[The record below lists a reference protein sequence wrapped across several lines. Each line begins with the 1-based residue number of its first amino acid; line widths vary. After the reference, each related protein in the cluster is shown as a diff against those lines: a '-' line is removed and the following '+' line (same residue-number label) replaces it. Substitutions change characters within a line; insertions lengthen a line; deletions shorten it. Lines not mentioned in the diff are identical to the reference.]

1 MLKPLSFIKKCM
13 YEDESV
19 LVIKRELFDEIGT
32 FQGISTEINKYLPVF
47 LNPINNFFI
56 HRELAEDDPTHKQII
71 PYAIFKHGDKFLK
84 YLRGKKS
91 GEQRLASKSSI
102 GIGGH
107 INQDDFNSSSL
118 EKDTYL
124 TGIEREINEE
134 LIINCDYNNLPIALI
149 NDDSNDVGQVHLG
162 VVHLFDL
169 ESDQVE
175 AGEANI
181 ENLEFLSSDDL
192 LREKDNLESWSQICV
207 DHLDEIIKLNE
218 SKN

>member
-1 MLKPLSFIKKCM
+1 M

-32 FQGISTEINKYLPVF
+32 FQGISTEIDKYLPAF
-47 LNPINNFFI
+47 LNPINNFFM

-71 PYAIFKHGDKFLK
+71 PYAIFKHGDKFLR

>member
-1 MLKPLSFIKKCM
+1 M
-13 YEDESV
+13 YEDERV

-32 FQGISTEINKYLPVF
+32 FQGISTEIDKYLPAF

-192 LREKDNLESWSQICV
+192 LREKYNLESWSQICV

>member
-1 MLKPLSFIKKCM
+1 M

-32 FQGISTEINKYLPVF
+32 FQGISTEIDKYLPVF
-47 LNPINNFFI
+47 LNPSNNFFI

-71 PYAIFKHGDKFLK
+71 PYAIFKHDDKFLR

-218 SKN
+218 SRN

>member
-1 MLKPLSFIKKCM
+1 M

-32 FQGISTEINKYLPVF
+32 FQGISTEIDKYLPAF
-47 LNPINNFFI
+47 LNPSNNFFI

-71 PYAIFKHGDKFLK
+71 PYAIFKYGDKFLK

-162 VVHLFDL
+162 VLHLFDL

-181 ENLEFLSSDDL
+181 ENLEFLSSEDL

-207 DHLDEIIKLNE
+207 DHLDEIIKLNQ

>member
-1 MLKPLSFIKKCM
+1 M

-32 FQGISTEINKYLPVF
+32 FQGISTEIDKYLPVF
-47 LNPINNFFI
+47 LNPSNNFFI

-71 PYAIFKHGDKFLK
+71 PYAIFKHSDKFLR

>member
-1 MLKPLSFIKKCM
+1 M

-19 LVIKRELFDEIGT
+19 LVIKRELFDKIGT
-32 FQGISTEINKYLPVF
+32 FQGISTEIEKYLPVF
-47 LNPINNFFI
+47 LNPSNNFFI

-71 PYAIFKHGDKFLK
+71 PYAIFKHGDKFLR

>member
-1 MLKPLSFIKKCM
+1 M

-32 FQGISTEINKYLPVF
+32 FQGISTEIDKYLPVF
-47 LNPINNFFI
+47 LNPSNNFFI

-71 PYAIFKHGDKFLK
+71 PYAIFKHGDKFLR

-181 ENLEFLSSDDL
+181 ENLEFLTSEEL
-192 LREKDNLESWSQICV
+192 LRDKDNLESWSQICV

>member
-1 MLKPLSFIKKCM
+1 M
-13 YEDESV
+13 YEDERV

-32 FQGISTEINKYLPVF
+32 FQGISTEIEKYLPAF

-181 ENLEFLSSDDL
+181 EDLEFLSSDDL
-192 LREKDNLESWSQICV
+192 LREKYNLESWSQICV

>member
-1 MLKPLSFIKKCM
+1 M

-32 FQGISTEINKYLPVF
+32 FQGISTEIDKYLPAF

-91 GEQRLASKSSI
+91 GEQRLVSKSSI

-181 ENLEFLSSDDL
+181 ENLEFLSSEDL

>member
-1 MLKPLSFIKKCM
+1 M

-32 FQGISTEINKYLPVF
+32 FQGISTEIDKYLPVF
-47 LNPINNFFI
+47 LNPSNNFFI

-181 ENLEFLSSDDL
+181 ENLEFLSIDDL
-192 LREKDNLESWSQICV
+192 LREKHNLESWSQICV

>member
-1 MLKPLSFIKKCM
+1 M

-32 FQGISTEINKYLPVF
+32 FQGISTEIDKYLPAF
-47 LNPINNFFI
+47 LNPRNNFFI

-181 ENLEFLSSDDL
+181 ENLEFLSSEDL

>member
-1 MLKPLSFIKKCM
+1 M

-32 FQGISTEINKYLPVF
+32 FQGISTEIDKYLPVF
-47 LNPINNFFI
+47 LNPSNNFFI

-71 PYAIFKHGDKFLK
+71 PYAIFKHGDKFLR

-169 ESDQVE
+169 ERDQVE

-218 SKN
+218 SRN

>member
-1 MLKPLSFIKKCM
+1 M

-32 FQGISTEINKYLPVF
+32 FQGISTEIDKYLPVF
-47 LNPINNFFI
+47 LNPSNNFFI

-207 DHLDEIIKLNE
+207 DHLDEIIKLSE

>member
-1 MLKPLSFIKKCM
+1 M

-32 FQGISTEINKYLPVF
+32 FQGISTEIDKYLPVF
-47 LNPINNFFI
+47 LNPSNNFFI

-71 PYAIFKHGDKFLK
+71 PYAIFKHGDKFLR

-207 DHLDEIIKLNE
+207 DHLDEIIKLNQ
-218 SKN
+218 SKID

>member
-1 MLKPLSFIKKCM
+1 M

-32 FQGISTEINKYLPVF
+32 FQGISTEIDKYLPAF
-47 LNPINNFFI
+47 LNPSNNFFI

-181 ENLEFLSSDDL
+181 ENLEFLSSKDL

-218 SKN
+218 SRN

>member
-1 MLKPLSFIKKCM
+1 M

-32 FQGISTEINKYLPVF
+32 FQGISTEIDKYLPVF
-47 LNPINNFFI
+47 LNPSNNFFI

-71 PYAIFKHGDKFLK
+71 PYAIFKHGDKFLR

-207 DHLDEIIKLNE
+207 DHLDEIIKLNK
-218 SKN
+218 SRN

>member
-1 MLKPLSFIKKCM
+1 M

-32 FQGISTEINKYLPVF
+32 FQGISTEIDKYLPVF

-192 LREKDNLESWSQICV
+192 LKEKDNLESWSQICV
-207 DHLDEIIKLNE
+207 DHLDKIIKLNE

>member
-1 MLKPLSFIKKCM
+1 M

-32 FQGISTEINKYLPVF
+32 FQGISTEIDKYLPVF

-207 DHLDEIIKLNE
+207 DHP
-218 SKN
+218 

>member
-1 MLKPLSFIKKCM
+1 M

-32 FQGISTEINKYLPVF
+32 FQGISTEIDKYLPAF
-47 LNPINNFFI
+47 LNPSNNFFI

-71 PYAIFKHGDKFLK
+71 PYAIFKHGDKFLR

-91 GEQRLASKSSI
+91 GEQRLASKYSI

-107 INQDDFNSSSL
+107 INQDDFDSSSL

-149 NDDSNDVGQVHLG
+149 NDDSNDVGKVHLG

-169 ESDQVE
+169 ENDQVV

-181 ENLEFLSSDDL
+181 ENLEFLTSEEL
-192 LREKDNLESWSQICV
+192 LRDKDNLESWSQICV

>member
-1 MLKPLSFIKKCM
+1 M

-32 FQGISTEINKYLPVF
+32 FQGISTEIDKYLPVF
-47 LNPINNFFI
+47 LNPSNNFFI

-71 PYAIFKHGDKFLK
+71 PYAIFKHGDKFLR

-162 VVHLFDL
+162 VDHLFDL

>member
-1 MLKPLSFIKKCM
+1 M

-32 FQGISTEINKYLPVF
+32 FQGISTEIDKYLPVF
-47 LNPINNFFI
+47 LNPSNNFFI

-71 PYAIFKHGDKFLK
+71 PYAIFKHGDKFLR

-218 SKN
+218 SRN

>member
-1 MLKPLSFIKKCM
+1 M

-32 FQGISTEINKYLPVF
+32 FQGISTEIDKYLPAF

-91 GEQRLASKSSI
+91 GEQRLVSKSSI

-181 ENLEFLSSDDL
+181 ENLEFLSIDDL

>member
-1 MLKPLSFIKKCM
+1 M

-32 FQGISTEINKYLPVF
+32 FQGISTEIDNYLPVF
-47 LNPINNFFI
+47 LNPSNNFFI

-71 PYAIFKHGDKFLK
+71 PYAIFKHGDKFLR

-218 SKN
+218 SRN

>member
-1 MLKPLSFIKKCM
+1 M

-32 FQGISTEINKYLPVF
+32 FQGISTEIDKYLPVF
-47 LNPINNFFI
+47 LNPSNNFFI

-71 PYAIFKHGDKFLK
+71 PYAIFKHGDKFLR

-91 GEQRLASKSSI
+91 GEQRLVSKSSI

-218 SKN
+218 SRN

>member
-1 MLKPLSFIKKCM
+1 M

-32 FQGISTEINKYLPVF
+32 FQGISTEIDKYLPAF
-47 LNPINNFFI
+47 LNPSNNFFI

-181 ENLEFLSSDDL
+181 ENLEFLSSEDL

-207 DHLDEIIKLNE
+207 DHLDEIIKLNQ

>member
-1 MLKPLSFIKKCM
+1 M

-32 FQGISTEINKYLPVF
+32 FQGISTQIDKYLPAF

-192 LREKDNLESWSQICV
+192 LREKDNLETWSQICV

>member
-1 MLKPLSFIKKCM
+1 M

-32 FQGISTEINKYLPVF
+32 FQGISTQIDKYLPSF

-192 LREKDNLESWSQICV
+192 LREKDNLETWSQICV

>member
-1 MLKPLSFIKKCM
+1 M

-32 FQGISTEINKYLPVF
+32 FQGISTEIDKYLPVF
-47 LNPINNFFI
+47 LNPSNNFFI

-218 SKN
+218 SRN

>member
-1 MLKPLSFIKKCM
+1 M

-32 FQGISTEINKYLPVF
+32 FQGISTEIDKYLPVF
-47 LNPINNFFI
+47 LNPSNNFFI

-71 PYAIFKHGDKFLK
+71 PYAIFKHGDKFLR

-102 GIGGH
+102 GIGGR

-218 SKN
+218 SRN

>member
-1 MLKPLSFIKKCM
+1 M

-32 FQGISTEINKYLPVF
+32 FQGISTEIEKYLPVF
-47 LNPINNFFI
+47 LNPSNNFFI

-71 PYAIFKHGDKFLK
+71 PYAIFRHGDKFLR

-218 SKN
+218 FKN

>member
-1 MLKPLSFIKKCM
+1 M

-32 FQGISTEINKYLPVF
+32 FQGISTEIDKYLPAF
-47 LNPINNFFI
+47 LNPSNNFFI

-162 VVHLFDL
+162 VVHLFYL

-181 ENLEFLSSDDL
+181 ENLEFLSSEDL

>member
-1 MLKPLSFIKKCM
+1 M

-32 FQGISTEINKYLPVF
+32 FQGISTEIDKYLPVF
-47 LNPINNFFI
+47 LNPSNNFFI

-71 PYAIFKHGDKFLK
+71 PYAIFKHGDKLLR

-218 SKN
+218 SRN

>member
-1 MLKPLSFIKKCM
+1 M

-32 FQGISTEINKYLPVF
+32 FQGISTQIDKYLPAF

-71 PYAIFKHGDKFLK
+71 PYAIFKHGDKFLR

-218 SKN
+218 SRN

>member
-1 MLKPLSFIKKCM
+1 M

-32 FQGISTEINKYLPVF
+32 FQGISTEIDKYLPAF
-47 LNPINNFFI
+47 LNPSNNFFI

-149 NDDSNDVGQVHLG
+149 NDDSNDVGKVHLG

-169 ESDQVE
+169 ENDQVE

-218 SKN
+218 SKY

>member
-1 MLKPLSFIKKCM
+1 M
-13 YEDESV
+13 
-19 LVIKRELFDEIGT
+19 
-32 FQGISTEINKYLPVF
+32 
-47 LNPINNFFI
+47 
-56 HRELAEDDPTHKQII
+56 
-71 PYAIFKHGDKFLK
+71 
-84 YLRGKKS
+84 RGKKS

-107 INQDDFNSSSL
+107 INQDDFDSSSL

-149 NDDSNDVGQVHLG
+149 NDDSNDVGKVHLG

-169 ESDQVE
+169 ENDQVV

-181 ENLEFLSSDDL
+181 ENLEFLTSEEL
-192 LREKDNLESWSQICV
+192 LRDKDNLESWSQICV